1 MKRYTWPLL
10 LLFAFASCDNLVK
23 GKNKETD
30 TKQPESS
37 AAERADSETKKQTA
51 TKNEPDT
58 NSDADILNNIVVH
71 ESGGLQVGQAYL
83 SYEDGRLVPKSN
95 QVGLGET
102 VLLNLVIDKGWEI
115 KNNQASIDATEI
127 IATADGQIVLNA
139 RNLFKSKP
147 TVSESDASR
156 IFLKATITKTRAD
169 IDYFV
174 VNYRVWDKWGD
185 GEVKGSYNLYI
196 DKDKEN
202 Q

>member
-37 AAERADSETKKQTA
+37 AAERAGSETKKQTA

>member
-1 MKRYTWPLL
+1 
-10 LLFAFASCDNLVK
+10 
-23 GKNKETD
+23 
-30 TKQPESS
+30 
-37 AAERADSETKKQTA
+37 
-51 TKNEPDT
+51 T
-58 NSDADILNNIVVH
+58 NSDADILNNIIVH

-169 IDYFV
+169 IDHFV